1 MVALSKSKYCGLWQC
16 PKIAWLRKYR
26 PGALVLD
33 DSVLSRMEAGNE
45 VGDLAMGL
53 FGDYVEVTAYD
64 GEKLD
69 LAKMIA
75 DTRTEMEK
83 ETPVICEASFSH
95 NGLYCAV
102 DILKKDGDGWAIYE
116 VKSSTKHQKD
126 DGTYEDDK
134 EVYIADI
141 SYQKYVLEHCGV
153 KVTGTYLICLNGDYV
168 FDGTLD
174 LNRLFFISDAAEA
187 VNKRADEKMASYS
200 KRIANVE
207 EEGREIIKASK
218 QQADAQAQIIIEE
231 ARKQASDIIA
241 KAERTIE
248 QERLAATEEMRKEI
262 ASIAMLAAEQIVG
275 KEIDNVGQD
284 AIIDQVIEDA
294 RSAKWQ
300 N

>member
-1 MVALSKSKYCGLWQC
+1 MEMTQGLIEFNWSSLMILC
-16 PKIAWLRKYR
+16 NVFILYLILRKFFWEKIKKFM
-26 PGALVLD
+26 D
-33 DSVLSRMEAGNE
+33 DRA
-45 VGDLAMGL
+45 A
-53 FGDYVEVTAYD
+53 
-64 GEKLD
+64 
-69 LAKMIA
+69 
-75 DTRTEMEK
+75 
-83 ETPVICEASFSH
+83 
-95 NGLYCAV
+95 AV
-102 DILKKDGDGWAIYE
+102 QDAI
-116 VKSSTKHQKD
+116 
-126 DGTYEDDK
+126 
-134 EVYIADI
+134 
-141 SYQKYVLEHCGV
+141 
-153 KVTGTYLICLNGDYV
+153 
-168 FDGTLD
+168 
-174 LNRLFFISDAAEA
+174 DAAEA